1 MRLFTF
7 LFIICH
13 TFCFS
18 QTNNT
23 RYIGL
28 PSDSLQVR
36 HSLTFINDSTVR
48 LNTWSRACMYRPLIC
63 EFSYKRSDSI
73 IDIFS
78 RPDSANFNKQLIE
91 YKLNQFTRN
100 LHLKIEIRSDSAF
113 MLIDN
118 ENNFIYL
125 ESKKFDVNIFYWA
138 INGKIYSKKEMRKLN
153 KDIKADDIVKM
164 KIYRGLDAY
173 RKFGSQ
179 YLEGVVSLETK

>member
-1 MRLFTF
+1 
-7 LFIICH
+7 
-13 TFCFS
+13 
-18 QTNNT
+18 
-23 RYIGL
+23 
-28 PSDSLQVR
+28 
-36 HSLTFINDSTVR
+36 
-48 LNTWSRACMYRPLIC
+48 
-63 EFSYKRSDSI
+63 
-73 IDIFS
+73 
-78 RPDSANFNKQLIE
+78 
-91 YKLNQFTRN
+91 
-100 LHLKIEIRSDSAF
+100 